1 MNTATPKSTLKNP
14 AYAYQIALIGSPNCG
29 KTTLFNR
36 LTGAQQTTGNW
47 PGVTVEQKSGYF
59 ELSVEH
65 QPKRFHL
72 IDLPGVYSLEQSSHS
87 GLDEQVARDFLQH
100 QPCQLIIN
108 VVDATSLERQLFLT
122 AQLLHMGLPVV
133 VVLNRMDLLNQCNVH
148 IDVDKLAAHL
158 GCPVVPI
165 SAYFNKG
172 IDQLKQHLPQFLIN
186 VSKQPGLH
194 FDLPEALH
202 NAVHALR
209 DLQQEQAPELTHHT
223 THHTQTDLT
232 RPGQLKESCW
242 QSVQHLM
249 YPQQAPQALQAF
261 CQQQKQAL
269 ETHFNEDL
277 ALISADLYFQFAH
290 DAAHASQ
297 TFTDQFT
304 RNTTDRIDRWALH
317 PWLGMPLFLG
327 VMYLL
332 FAMSIAI
339 GNTFIDFFDQS
350 AAALF
355 VDGPTAVLQ
364 SLNAPDWLIAF
375 LANGIGGGLQVV
387 ATFIPVIG
395 ALFLLLSV
403 LEETGYMQRAALIM
417 DTLMRRLGLS
427 GQAFIPLVVGFGCN
441 IPAVLATRTL
451 PDQRDR
457 ITTIMMTPFMSC
469 SARLTVYV
477 LFATAFFT
485 EHAAL
490 MVFSMYVIGLLAAV
504 LTALLLKHTL
514 LPGQAPP
521 LLMELPIYHK
531 PAVLNV
537 LLNTRNKL
545 KSFIL
550 EAGKIIVLVVLALN
564 FFNSLGT
571 DGTFGHQ
578 NQADS
583 VLSTVARAATP
594 IVQPLGITE
603 ENWPA
608 TVGLITGLLAKEV
621 VVGSLDALYQ
631 DSAQNA
637 DSQDAKDSYQ
647 FGRALLDALQTI
659 PNNVSNII
667 ETLTDPLGLKGLTD
681 LKGLNTLNSTESP
694 TTLAQEQG
702 VAPSTINK
710 MAVHFDGYIGAY
722 AYLLLILLYFP
733 CVATFGAIKQ
743 ELGWRWALTS
753 GGWSL
758 LLGYSTAVGFY
769 QAATFA
775 QHPTQSSVWLGL
787 IAATFITLTLWLKR
801 IGKQSVR
808 V

>member
-14 AYAYQIALIGSPNCG
+14 THAYQIALIGSPNCG

-47 PGVTVEQKSGYF
+47 PGVTVEQKSGTF
-59 ELSVEH
+59 ELTVEH

-87 GLDEQVARDFLQH
+87 GLDEQVARHFLQH
-100 QPCQLIIN
+100 QPCDLIMN

-133 VVLNRMDLLNQCNVH
+133 VVLNRMDLLNQCNLH
-148 IDVDKLAAHL
+148 IDVDKLAAQL
-158 GCPVVPI
+158 GCPVIPI

-172 IDQLKQHLPQFLIN
+172 IDQLKQHLPQYLNIH
-186 VSKQPGLH
+186 PGLH

-209 DLQQEQAPELTHHT
+209 DLQQQNTEKTH
-223 THHTQTDLT
+223 LT
-232 RPGQLKESCW
+232 RPGQSDTPSKADESCW
-242 QSVQHLM
+242 KSVQQLM
-249 YPQQAPQALQAF
+249 HPEQAPAELRTF
-261 CQQQKQAL
+261 CQRQKQAL
-269 ETHFNEDL
+269 EAHFNEDL
-277 ALISADLYFQFAH
+277 ALIAADLYFQFAH

-332 FAMSIAI
+332 FALSIAI

-355 VDGPTAVLQ
+355 VDGPTALLQ

-395 ALFLLLSV
+395 ALFLLLSI

-578 NQADS
+578 NQTSS

-594 IVQPLGITE
+594 IVEPLGITE

-631 DSAQNA
+631 NTEKNTEQNQSNQI
-637 DSQDAKDSYQ
+637 DPSYQ
-647 FGRALLDALQTI
+647 LGGALLDALQTI
-659 PNNVSNII
+659 PDNVSNII
-667 ETLTDPLGLKGLTD
+667 GTLTDPLGLQS
-681 LKGLNTLNSTESP
+681 LNSTQSP
-694 TTLAQEQG
+694 TTLAEQQG
-702 VAPSTINK
+702 IAPSTIHK

-769 QAATFA
+769 QAATFN
-775 QHPTQSSVWLGL
+775 QHPTQSTVWLGL
-787 IAATFITLTLWLKR
+787 IAMVFISLTLILKH
-801 IGKQSVR
+801 IGKR
-808 V
+808 EL